1 MDKRL
6 LVIGLLLMLVFSRC
20 APDAR
25 PRGASQR
32 ATLRISASG
41 PQHRERVTITAT
53 VVNDSAQPIAWDR
66 EFSALMEWRVL
77 RENMQPLERRVLA
90 EANQPKTTEFRR
102 RFVVLQPGESC
113 SHDFE
118 LTFLVRQCQ
127 DGDRASGG
135 KESLSGLYFYEEIC
149 QYRVPQFEER
159 ITVQL
164 VRRPTCLRADE
175 FDEWFGH
182 HVGALPLILAEKVV
196 SNELSISFP

>member
-1 MDKRL
+1 MDTRPL
-6 LVIGLLLMLVFSRC
+6 LTGLLLMLVFSRC
-20 APDAR
+20 TPDAR
-25 PRGASQR
+25 PTGASQR
-32 ATLRISASG
+32 AAIRISASG

-53 VVNDSAQPIAWDR
+53 VVNDSSQPIAWDR

-77 RENMQPLERRVLA
+77 RENMQPLERRELA
-90 EANQPKTTEFRR
+90 EAKQPETTEFRR

-127 DGDRASGG
+127 DSDPASGG
-135 KESLSGLYFYEEIC
+135 EESSSGLYFYEEIC
-149 QYRVPQFEER
+149 QYRVPQVEKK
-159 ITVQL
+159 IIVQL

-182 HVGALPLILAEKVV
+182 HVGAIPLILAEKVV